1 MNTRTA
7 GADQAYRLLSAELE
21 MLVRE
26 DALLLK
32 IAGVALM
39 FLSRLEG
46 TALPAQAAPA
56 ADLLADLI
64 TEIPDDTLCEALQLA
79 NS

>member
-7 GADQAYRLLSAELE
+7 GANQAYRLLSAELE

-46 TALPAQAAPA
+46 TALPAQAGPA

-64 TEIPDDTLCEALQLA
+64 TKIPDDTLCEAIQLA